1 MTEAEAKEAVD
12 RIIQDIE
19 ESTYMGSMLLCLA
32 PAQRERMKQRW
43 VKLILASQVE
53 HDWANY

>member
-1 MTEAEAKEAVD
+1 MTEDEAKQAVV

-19 ESTYMGSMLLCLA
+19 ESVYMGSMLLCLSTQ
-32 PAQRERMKQRW
+32 QRERMKQRW
-43 VKLILASQVE
+43 TKIILEQQIE